1 MSDPQRVAIV
11 GTGARARMYTRA
23 LAERDH
29 TRVVALSDVNP
40 TRARLHNRI
49 LTEEHGRPP
58 ATFWHPD
65 DVARMLDA
73 ERVDTLVVCT
83 VDALHARHILTGLEA
98 GRRVVTE
105 KPMVTTAGQARR
117 VLDAADRTGG
127 DLAVAFNYRF
137 NPLHRA
143 VRDLLAAGAIGRVLS
158 VHFEWLL
165 DVRHGADYFR
175 RWHRDRASSGGLA
188 VHKSGHHFDLVNWWL
203 DAAPVTV
210 YGAGRLAF
218 YGERNGVRHGL
229 RRDYARAHGSPEAAG
244 DPFALHLDDDPELR
258 ALYLDAEPDD
268 GYVRDRN
275 VFADDIS
282 IEDDMALV
290 VTYDTGATM
299 TYHLTAYAPWE
310 GYRVAFNG
318 TGGRL
323 ELDVTESEWAE
334 PGGAHA
340 HLDAASH
347 RLRVR
352 PLWEPPR
359 DVEVAVESGGHGGG
373 DRRLLAALFDPDAP
387 GRETLATPRDG
398 VNALLTGLAANRSFT
413 TGMPV
418 PVADLL

>member
-11 GTGARARMYTRA
+11 GTGARAQMYTRA

-49 LTEEHGRPP
+49 LTDEHGRAP

-83 VDALHARHILTGLEA
+83 VDAQHARHILTGLEA

-210 YGAGRLAF
+210 YGAGWRSTASATASATACAATTPAPTAAP
-218 YGERNGVRHGL
+218 RPPATR
-229 RRDYARAHGSPEAAG
+229 SPSTWTPTPSCA
-244 DPFALHLDDDPELR
+244 PSTWTPN
-258 ALYLDAEPDD
+258 P
-268 GYVRDRN
+268 
-275 VFADDIS
+275 
-282 IEDDMALV
+282 
-290 VTYDTGATM
+290 TTATSA
-299 TYHLTAYAPWE
+299 TATSSP
-310 GYRVAFNG
+310 
-318 TGGRL
+318 
-323 ELDVTESEWAE
+323 
-334 PGGAHA
+334 
-340 HLDAASH
+340 AAS
-347 RLRVR
+347 RSRTTWR
-352 PLWEPPR
+352 WSSPTTP
-359 DVEVAVESGGHGGG
+359 A
-373 DRRLLAALFDPDAP
+373 RR
-387 GRETLATPRDG
+387 
-398 VNALLTGLAANRSFT
+398 
-413 TGMPV
+413 
-418 PVADLL
+418 